1 MGNVISTIDK
11 DLHSGSKSAAVPAN
25 SPGLQILGISPNSA
39 TLNWTTVDTATQYQ
53 VLYQVSGTTTWNNYT
68 TTSKNVAVVTG
79 LVSATTYNFSLSASN
94 TYGTGAPSIVTG
106 VTLPN
111 VENNGQTP
119 SAPSQFQV
127 TGSSN
132 TSVTL
137 NWNSVEGAVQYQ
149 VQYQVSGSGS
159 TSYSWLTSGVTPNLN
174 LTVTNLLMYIPYNFT
189 VTAINNYGAGPAA
202 NISNFQLNSVSQ
214 LAPPSAP
221 THFQVES
228 NTASNVTL
236 HWDTVSGAVQY
247 NLMYQIVGTTTT
259 SNGGWV
265 EVGSTS
271 GTISV
276 VNNMLPGVS
285 YNFSVI
291 SVNNYG
297 ASSQSLITNYT
308 FPANA
313 ASGGV
318 YPPPPGPVTVLQSS
332 NVTPTSLTLTW
343 SAPVISAGAGSA
355 IQYQVLYQI
364 SGSTTWTEYQITP
377 NTVLTITGL
386 NSYVTYNFSV
396 AALNNV
402 GIGSSALLN
411 TIQLPGPAITG
422 SAPLPPSG
430 FRASNIG
437 TTNVTLNWNLVNG
450 AVQYKVLYQVASSP
464 TGWIEFNTTI
474 NSTLNVTGLLPL
486 TVYNFSVIAIN
497 NYGIST
503 PSLLST
509 IQLLTSNLTGVPPPS
524 PKNLITGGVDVS
536 SVTLSWTGLGDSAQ
550 YIVSYQVVGAPS
562 SDWIEYECL
571 TDSTIKVSD
580 LLPLSMYNFNVV
592 AINNYGN
599 SAPTFLNNIQ
609 LSNVNNTGTA
619 PPTPSNLQNAGLTP
633 TTVSLT
639 WNATVNTAQYLV
651 QYQVSGSSTTPS
663 GWYEF
668 AVTEVPNVTVT
679 GLQPYTPYNFSVTS
693 VNNYGVSAPTLL
705 SGVSTPGGN
714 NNTIVPAIPTN
725 FQVTNTSTSTVTL
738 SWSSAEN
745 AAQYQIQYQVDGSN
759 PVWVQGVTTGKLS
772 TTITNLVSYIP
783 YNLSLVAVNNYG
795 ESLLTLLKNVTLP
808 GANGTGSPPVSPTDF
823 QGVPSVNS
831 VDLTW
836 NAGVGAIQYL
846 ISYQVDGST
855 DWIEYQT
862 SKSNSTTVN
871 NLEPL
876 VLYNF
881 SILSLNNSGP
891 APTPSICKVQLLSGN
906 TGSIAPSPVTV
917 QVVNL
922 TTNAATLSWT
932 SAQSAIDYTI
942 YYQVAGSP
950 DTHDGWSQ
958 FATTANTNLT
968 VTNLVAGIVYNF
980 GVCSVNNWGSS
991 AMSLLEAIKI
1001 PDPLPTGSI
1010 PIPPTGLQYSNL
1022 TTTDLVLN
1030 WTLVP
1035 QATTYQ
1041 IMYQV
1046 DGSQSWIGWGSYS
1059 NSGVKITGLISYVTY
1074 NFSVIA
1080 VNNYGASGPS
1090 VLSKV
1095 IVYGPS
1101 SPTIVGPS
1109 GSPPSPPSNLVN
1121 GTLSSNSAVL
1131 NWTAG
1136 LNTVQYVVSYQVSG
1150 SSSWLNFGTTANTS
1164 IVVTKLLSYV
1174 NYNFS
1179 VFSLNNYGVSSS
1191 ATIYNVPIPGPADSN
1206 TPPGL
1211 PTTLTATSIT
1221 TTTVT
1226 LTWVAPSTATP
1237 AVQYNLLYQVVGSTP
1252 QGGWIDYGTT
1262 PNLTTTVTG
1271 LIPYLPY
1278 NFQLFAVNNYGAGS
1292 PVQLNNIKMLG
1303 TGATGTIASAPSNF
1317 KVSSAS
1323 TTLATLVWD
1332 PTPTAVQYNIMY
1344 QLTGTSNASWV
1355 EISVTSSTSIVT
1367 PTLVPGVT
1375 YNFSVTAINN
1385 FGTSLP
1391 TLINNYTMPSTGV
1404 TGYPPLNPTA
1414 LQVSNTTLT
1423 TASLGWIAPQTT
1435 ATANPAVEYNIM
1447 YQITGSTSSDWV
1459 DYTVTTATNVT
1470 VNNLS
1475 PFITYTF
1482 KVIAVND
1489 CGAASGVTVQA
1500 TLPPAA
1506 VTGSPPASPT
1516 NLVVTA
1522 KTPTT
1527 ASLSWSSSVGSVEY
1541 SVSYQITGSPAGNWN
1556 EVGVTSGTTYVVTG
1570 LSQMVTYS
1578 FEIIGINNA
1587 GTSSPL
1593 ILNNTTLPMAITGT
1607 APGVV
1612 ANFHTTA
1619 VTNSSVSLAWDPTAT
1634 AYEYNVYYQV
1644 AGASTWAD
1652 FGVTTS
1658 TTYVVTGL
1666 TPYVTYNFEIT
1677 AINNYGNSAYTQLS
1691 GIQLLIPSNAATGTA
1706 PSSPTSLT
1714 VTSTTVNT
1722 ASLSWPAS
1730 STAVE
1735 YNVLYQ
1741 ISGSSSFVD
1750 YSIITN
1756 TSSVVSGLVPY
1767 VTYIFQVIA
1776 VNNYGASAPVSSSN
1790 TQLPIPSNAAT
1801 GSAPNVPTG
1810 LSSSNA
1816 TSSSV
1821 TVSWTAPSTGTAALE
1836 YNVLYQINGATSW
1849 VEYNITT
1856 STSISVTG
1864 LNAYAIYNFQV
1875 IALNNYG
1882 ASSAVNLNSVQLLIP
1897 TNAATG
1903 SASTSPS
1910 NLTVSSSTST
1920 TATLTWSAVTGAN
1933 QYNVMYQLATSSS
1946 WAETAIVN
1954 APTVTTTITSLNPYA
1969 IYNFQ
1974 VIAMNNYGQSSGS
1987 QILGYQL
1994 PATTPAGTAPSSPTN
2009 LVATAGAVA
2018 SNSIGLTWSAGTSG
2032 GAVVTYNVLYQ
2043 VNTSSSWY
2051 DYVLT
2056 SSTSLNVTG
2065 LAGSASY
2072 NFQVIAINNY
2082 GSSTPATVSCVGP
2095 NTTPSG
2101 IPPTAITDLS
2111 VTANSSTVTL
2121 NWTNISTAVQY
2132 NTLYRISGTTNWAE
2146 GGTSYS
2152 SPFSVPGLVFPIV
2165 YEFQVVGVNNYGAS
2179 PPVSI
2184 TSGVAPAAP
2193 TNLVAGTST
2202 TTQIPFTWSG
2212 ATGASSYNLTYQIG
2226 SGAVTTL
2233 TGLTSTSTTV
2243 TSLSPGTV
2251 YNFAVYS
2258 VNTYG
2263 VSSNASTVISGTV
2276 CSAPTGLA
2284 ASSPTLNSMI
2294 VSWSPTIGVST
2305 YNLSYQPAGG
2315 AYSTLP
2321 ATTSTTSTLSGL
2333 TAGIVYNIYLTA
2345 TNSFGTSAASSTIT
2359 YGTTSPAPT
2368 GLVASNASTSTV
2380 DLSWTSSTG
2389 ATSYT
2394 VGYTPSGGAF
2404 QTIPGFTT
2412 PSARVSGLNPGIVYN
2427 FSVYAVN
2434 NYSTSASSSVVTYGT
2449 LTSSPTGLTAS
2460 SPTTSS
2466 LNLSWNG
2473 VVGAGSYSV
2482 FYQPAGG
2489 SYSSVTGLTGTNTTI
2504 SSLNPGTVY
2513 NLYVVGVNAYGSS
2526 AASSTITYGT
2536 TSSSP
2541 TGLTAS
2547 SASTS
2552 SINLSW
2558 NSTTGANSYTV
2569 SYQPSGGSTSTVTGL
2584 TGTSTTINTLS
2595 PGTIYN
2601 FQIVAVNTYATSAS
2615 SSVVTYGTVTSAP
2628 ATFSASN
2635 ASASTID
2642 LAWST
2647 VVGATSYSYFYRPAG
2662 GSYTSVTGFTGLS
2675 TTLSG
2680 LSSGIVYNLY
2690 LVAVNSY
2697 GTSAASSTITY
2708 GTISPVP
2715 TGLTGSSA
2723 STGGLNLTWSGS
2735 TGANTYTVTY
2745 KPSGGSNLTIS
2756 GLTGTSTSVT
2766 GLTAGTV
2773 YTFQIAS
2780 VNSYG
2785 TSSASTAI
2793 TYGTLTSASTGFAA
2807 SSASTSGIS
2816 VNWNSVVG
2824 ASTYSVYYQPSGGS
2838 YSSVTGLTGTST
2850 TVGSLNSGTV
2860 YTLYIVG
2867 VNAYGT
2873 SAASSTITYGT
2884 ISSAP
2889 TGLTGSSASTSGF
2902 SVTWTAVTGANSY
2915 SLSYQPSGG
2924 SYTTVTGLTGTN
2936 TSLSTLSSG
2945 TVYNLYLTA
2954 VNTYGTSAA
2963 SSTVTYGT
2971 ISSAPTGLAGSSP
2984 TSSGLSLSWN
2994 GSTGATSYTVS
3005 YQPSGGSSST
3015 VTGITTNSTAIT
3027 GLSAGTVYTINV
3039 TAVNTYGSSAASSNI
3054 TYGTLPSAPTG
3065 LSATAPST
3073 SQINLSWTSVTGATT
3088 YSVSYQPSGGSYST
3102 TTGITASSTS
3112 ITGLTAGQTYSLYVT
3127 AVNTYGSGSASTT
3140 ITYGTLPPAPSGLAF
3155 TSVTSTS
3162 LVASWSAAAG
3172 ATSYNVSYQVS
3183 GGSWRTPVSVTGTS
3197 TTISSL
3203 SSGTT
3208 YVIQVQSVN
3217 STYGTGLSSSAS
3229 QLLLPGQVGAPTAT
3243 SSGSGSASITWTIV
3257 SGATSYN
3264 LYSRTPSG
3272 SGTFSKTA
3280 TGISTPYTATGLT
3293 GPSYDF
3299 EISASNATGEGA
3311 VSAST
3316 SLTLGPS
3323 APTNFQV
3330 NGTSTSST
3338 INLMWNIPSGAD
3350 STYSYT
3356 LSWTPSTAQSPV
3368 SITAAPTSN
3377 GSVLQEL
3384 YSVTGLTNNTSYTFS
3399 VVTVDPQGAT
3409 SSATTLTTSTAN
3421 TPAPT
3426 TTTITFAQSVPP
3438 NGVGVKASDGHTDL
3452 NNPVQY
3458 SCGSVS
3464 KATGYKLYGAVNG
3477 GAYTQLASAANSF
3490 GSVKGLAGGNWVFY
3504 ITATFAGGLES
3515 GPSATKSLT
3524 LPIQPLPIGNVTKTV
3539 NTPTATLTWVN
3550 DPLATGG
3557 YQLYSNNGG
3566 TYSAAVNLPAGSTTY
3581 TFSGVNAIYGY
3592 LIFSVSS
3599 AYGTSAPCI
3608 VN

>member
-202 NISNFQLNSVSQ
+202 NISNFQLNSASH

-236 HWDTVSGAVQY
+236 RWDTMSAAVQY

-271 GTISV
+271 GTIGI

-318 YPPPPGPVTVLQSS
+318 YPPPPGPVTGLQSS
-332 NVTPTSLTLTW
+332 NVTPTSLILTW
-343 SAPVISAGAGSA
+343 SAPMISAGAGAA
-355 IQYQVLYQI
+355 IQYQVLYQV
-364 SGSTTWTEYQITP
+364 SGSTTSPYTGWTEYQITP
-377 NTVLTITGL
+377 NTVLTVTGL

-411 TIQLPGPAITG
+411 TIQLPGPTITG

-450 AVQYKVLYQVASSP
+450 AVQYKILYQVASSP

-486 TVYNFSVIAIN
+486 TVYNFGVIAIN
-497 NYGIST
+497 NYGTST

-524 PKNLITGGVDVS
+524 PKNLTTGVVDVS
-536 SVTLSWTGLGDSAQ
+536 SVTLSWTGLGDSSQ
-550 YIVSYQVVGAPS
+550 YTVSYQVVGAPS
-562 SDWIEYECL
+562 SNWIEYECL
-571 TDSTIKVSD
+571 TDSTIKVSN
-580 LLPLSMYNFNVV
+580 LLPLSMYNFKVV

-609 LSNVNNTGTA
+609 LSNFNNTGTA
-619 PPTPSNLQNAGLTP
+619 PPTPSNLQNGGLTP

-639 WNATVNTAQYLV
+639 WNATVNTAQYLI

-693 VNNYGVSAPTLL
+693 VNNYGVSAPILL

-725 FQVTNTSTSTVTL
+725 FSVSNTSTSTVTL
-738 SWSSAEN
+738 SWSSAAN

-759 PVWVQGVTTGKLS
+759 AVWVQGVTTGKLS

-795 ESLLTLLKNVTLP
+795 ESPPTLLKNVTLP

-891 APTPSICKVQLLSGN
+891 APSPSICKVQLLSGN

-942 YYQVAGSP
+942 YYQVTGSP

-991 AMSLLEAIKI
+991 AMSLLEAVKI

-1010 PIPPTGLQYSNL
+1010 PIPPTGLQYSNS

-1030 WTLVP
+1030 WTLIP

-1191 ATIYNVPIPGPADSN
+1191 STIYNVPIPGPVDSN

-1237 AVQYNLLYQVVGSTP
+1237 AVQYNLLYQVVGSNTSP
-1252 QGGWIDYGTT
+1252 YAGWIDYGTT
-1262 PNLTTTVTG
+1262 PNLTNTVTG

-1278 NFQLFAVNNYGAGS
+1278 NFQLFAVNNYGSGS

-1423 TASLGWIAPQTT
+1423 SASLGWVAPATT
-1435 ATANPAVEYNIM
+1435 STASPAVEYNIL
-1447 YQITGSTSSDWV
+1447 YQITGSTSTDWV

-1489 CGAASGVTVQA
+1489 FGAASGTTVQA

-1506 VTGSPPASPT
+1506 VTGSSPASPT

-1522 KTPTT
+1522 TTPTT

-1541 SVSYQITGSPAGNWN
+1541 SVSYQITGSPASNWN
-1556 EVGVTSGTTYVVTG
+1556 EVGVTSGTSYVVTG
-1570 LSQMVTYS
+1570 LSQMVTYN

-1587 GTSSPL
+1587 GVSSPL
-1593 ILNNTTLPMAITGT
+1593 VLNNTTLPMAITGT

-1612 ANFHTTA
+1612 TNFHTTA
-1619 VTNSSVSLAWDPTAT
+1619 VTNNAVSLAWDATAT
-1634 AYEYNVYYQV
+1634 AYEYNIYYQV

-1658 TTYVVTGL
+1658 TSTVVTGL

-1677 AINNYGNSAYTQLS
+1677 AINNYGSSAYTQLS

-1706 PSSPTSLT
+1706 PPSPTSLT
-1714 VTSTTVNT
+1714 VTGTTVNT

-1730 STAVE
+1730 STAVQ
-1735 YNVLYQ
+1735 YNILYQ
-1741 ISGSSSFVD
+1741 ISGASSVVD
-1750 YSIITN
+1750 YSITTN

-1776 VNNYGASAPVSSSN
+1776 VNNYGSSAPVSSTN

-1816 TSSSV
+1816 TSSTV
-1821 TVSWTAPSTGTAALE
+1821 TISWTAPSTGTPALE

-1875 IALNNYG
+1875 ISLNNYG
-1882 ASSAVNLNSVQLLIP
+1882 ASSAVNLNGVQLLIP

-1946 WAETAIVN
+1946 WAETTIVN
-1954 APTVTTTITSLNPYA
+1954 APTVTKTITGLNPYA

-1994 PATTPAGTAPSSPTN
+1994 PATTPAGTAPSSPIN

-2051 DYVLT
+2051 DYILT

-2082 GSSTPATVSCVGP
+2082 GSSTPATVSCVAP

-2121 NWTNISTAVQY
+2121 SWTNITTAVQY

-2165 YEFQVVGVNNYGAS
+2165 YDFQVVGVNNYGAS
-2179 PPVSI
+2179 PPASI

-2193 TNLVAGTST
+2193 TGLAVVSNGANSVSV
-2202 TTQIPFTWSG
+2202 TWN
-2212 ATGASSYNLTYQIG
+2212 AVTGASSY
-2226 SGAVTTL
+2226 
-2233 TGLTSTSTTV
+2233 
-2243 TSLSPGTV
+2243 
-2251 YNFAVYS
+2251 S
-2258 VNTYG
+2258 V
-2263 VSSNASTVISGTV
+2263 I
-2276 CSAPTGLA
+2276 
-2284 ASSPTLNSMI
+2284 
-2294 VSWSPTIGVST
+2294 
-2305 YNLSYQPAGG
+2305 YQPAGG
-2315 AYSTLP
+2315 
-2321 ATTSTTSTLSGL
+2321 
-2333 TAGIVYNIYLTA
+2333 
-2345 TNSFGTSAASSTIT
+2345 
-2359 YGTTSPAPT
+2359 
-2368 GLVASNASTSTV
+2368 NAST
-2380 DLSWTSSTG
+2380 
-2389 ATSYT
+2389 
-2394 VGYTPSGGAF
+2394 
-2404 QTIPGFTT
+2404 
-2412 PSARVSGLNPGIVYN
+2412 VSN
-2427 FSVYAVN
+2427 
-2434 NYSTSASSSVVTYGT
+2434 
-2449 LTSSPTGLTAS
+2449 
-2460 SPTTSS
+2460 
-2466 LNLSWNG
+2466 
-2473 VVGAGSYSV
+2473 
-2482 FYQPAGG
+2482 
-2489 SYSSVTGLTGTNTTI
+2489 
-2504 SSLNPGTVY
+2504 
-2513 NLYVVGVNAYGSS
+2513 
-2526 AASSTITYGT
+2526 
-2536 TSSSP
+2536 
-2541 TGLTAS
+2541 
-2547 SASTS
+2547 
-2552 SINLSW
+2552 
-2558 NSTTGANSYTV
+2558 
-2569 SYQPSGGSTSTVTGL
+2569 L
-2584 TGTSTTINTLS
+2584 TGTSTTISVLS
-2595 PGTIYN
+2595 TGTTYT
-2601 FQIVAVNTYATSAS
+2601 FQIQS
-2615 SSVVTYGTVTSAP
+2615 
-2628 ATFSASN
+2628 
-2635 ASASTID
+2635 
-2642 LAWST
+2642 
-2647 VVGATSYSYFYRPAG
+2647 
-2662 GSYTSVTGFTGLS
+2662 
-2675 TTLSG
+2675 
-2680 LSSGIVYNLY
+2680 
-2690 LVAVNSY
+2690 VNSY
-2697 GTSAASSTITY
+2697 GTSAASS
-2708 GTISPVP
+2708 G
-2715 TGLTGSSA
+2715 
-2723 STGGLNLTWSGS
+2723 
-2735 TGANTYTVTY
+2735 VTY
-2745 KPSGGSNLTIS
+2745 
-2756 GLTGTSTSVT
+2756 V
-2766 GLTAGTV
+2766 A
-2773 YTFQIAS
+2773 Q
-2780 VNSYG
+2780 VN
-2785 TSSASTAI
+2785 
-2793 TYGTLTSASTGFAA
+2793 
-2807 SSASTSGIS
+2807 
-2816 VNWNSVVG
+2816 
-2824 ASTYSVYYQPSGGS
+2824 
-2838 YSSVTGLTGTST
+2838 
-2850 TVGSLNSGTV
+2850 
-2860 YTLYIVG
+2860 
-2867 VNAYGT
+2867 
-2873 SAASSTITYGT
+2873 
-2884 ISSAP
+2884 AP
-2889 TGLTGSSASTSGF
+2889 TGLVASNSTVSSVDLSWSALSGATSYTINYAGPTSGNIAGVTSTS
-2902 SVTWTAVTGANSY
+2902 
-2915 SLSYQPSGG
+2915 
-2924 SYTTVTGLTGTN
+2924 TTVTGLN
-2936 TSLSTLSSG
+2936 SASR
-2945 TVYNLYLTA
+2945 YNFTIVAVTA
-2954 VNTYGTSAA
+2954 
-2963 SSTVTYGT
+2963 
-2971 ISSAPTGLAGSSP
+2971 AGS
-2984 TSSGLSLSWN
+2984 T
-2994 GSTGATSYTVS
+2994 
-3005 YQPSGGSSST
+3005 QPSAIVTWGT
-3015 VTGITTNSTAIT
+3015 TCLMPTGITAQNASRIDLGWSNFVTGAKSYKIVYVNTSTAVSNSVTT
-3027 GLSAGTVYTINV
+3027 GAPGQPNYNGYGYSFTSLPIYSEYNFSIY
-3039 TAVNTYGSSAASSNI
+3039 AVNAYGNSQPATLTWGTAPVQLLGLTFVDATDTTIDLKWSACSGATYYNISYASSD
-3054 TYGTLPSAPTG
+3054 GTIPT
-3065 LSATAPST
+3065 TTTVVNAPST
-3073 SQINLSWTSVTGATT
+3073 S
-3088 YSVSYQPSGGSYST
+3088 
-3102 TTGITASSTS
+3102 
-3112 ITGLTAGQTYSLYVT
+3112 TGLTGLNPATQY
-3127 AVNTYGSGSASTT
+3127 T
-3140 ITYGTLPPAPSGLAF
+3140 ITYQSANTYTTAGYGLASQTTAPSPP
-3155 TSVTSTS
+3155 
-3162 LVASWSAAAG
+3162 SA
-3172 ATSYNVSYQVS
+3172 
-3183 GGSWRTPVSVTGTS
+3183 PM
-3197 TTISSL
+3197 I
-3203 SSGTT
+3203 SGTT
-3208 YVIQVQSVN
+3208 NNSVTLTWN
-3217 STYGTGLSSSAS
+3217 SVTTAYLPTYNVCYA
-3229 QLLLPGQVGAPTAT
+3229 
-3243 SSGSGSASITWTIV
+3243 
-3257 SGATSYN
+3257 
-3264 LYSRTPSG
+3264 TPSG
-3272 SGTFSKTA
+3272 STA
-3280 TGISTPYTATGLT
+3280 YTKISNVTSPYTIKSLSGFN
-3293 GPSYDF
+3293 YDF
-3299 EISASNATGEGA
+3299 KVTVGGSSTGA
-3311 VSAST
+3311 VDGVANESTASPIT
-3316 SLTLGPS
+3316 SLT
-3323 APTNFQV
+3323 AP
-3330 NGTSTSST
+3330 
-3338 INLMWNIPSGAD
+3338 IN
-3350 STYSYT
+3350 
-3356 LSWTPSTAQSPV
+3356 
-3368 SITAAPTSN
+3368 
-3377 GSVLQEL
+3377 
-3384 YSVTGLTNNTSYTFS
+3384 
-3399 VVTVDPQGAT
+3399 
-3409 SSATTLTTSTAN
+3409 
-3421 TPAPT
+3421 
-3426 TTTITFAQSVPP
+3426 
-3438 NGVGVKASDGHTDL
+3438 
-3452 NNPVQY
+3452 
-3458 SCGSVS
+3458 
-3464 KATGYKLYGAVNG
+3464 
-3477 GAYTQLASAANSF
+3477 
-3490 GSVKGLAGGNWVFY
+3490 
-3504 ITATFAGGLES
+3504 
-3515 GPSATKSLT
+3515 
-3524 LPIQPLPIGNVTKTV
+3524 
-3539 NTPTATLTWVN
+3539 
-3550 DPLATGG
+3550 
-3557 YQLYSNNGG
+3557 
-3566 TYSAAVNLPAGSTTY
+3566 
-3581 TFSGVNAIYGY
+3581 
-3592 LIFSVSS
+3592 
-3599 AYGTSAPCI
+3599 
-3608 VN
+3608 

>member
-202 NISNFQLNSVSQ
+202 NISNFQLNSASH

-236 HWDTVSGAVQY
+236 HWDTMSGAVQY

-271 GTISV
+271 GTIGI

-318 YPPPPGPVTVLQSS
+318 YPPPPGPVTGLQSS
-332 NVTPTSLTLTW
+332 NVTPTSLILTW
-343 SAPVISAGAGSA
+343 SAPVISAGAGAA
-355 IQYQVLYQI
+355 IQYQVLYQV
-364 SGSTTWTEYQITP
+364 SGSTTSPYTGWTEYQITP
-377 NTVLTITGL
+377 NTVLTVTGL

-411 TIQLPGPAITG
+411 TIQLPGPTITG
-422 SAPLPPSG
+422 SAPLPPSE

-464 TGWIEFNTTI
+464 TGWIEFNTTS
-474 NSTLNVTGLLPL
+474 NTTLNVTGLLPL

-524 PKNLITGGVDVS
+524 PKNLITGVVDVS

-571 TDSTIKVSD
+571 TDSTIKVSN

-619 PPTPSNLQNAGLTP
+619 PPTPSNLLNGSLSP

-651 QYQVSGSSTTPS
+651 QYQVSGSSTTPT

-705 SGVSTPGGN
+705 SGVSTPGVN

-725 FQVTNTSTSTVTL
+725 FSVSNTSTSTVTL
-738 SWSSAEN
+738 SWSSAAN

-759 PVWVQGVTTGKLS
+759 AVWVQGVTTGKLS
-772 TTITNLVSYIP
+772 TTITNLISYIP
-783 YNLSLVAVNNYG
+783 YNLSLIAVNNYG
-795 ESLLTLLKNVTLP
+795 ESLPTLLKNVTLP
-808 GANGTGSPPVSPTDF
+808 GANGTGNPPMSPTYF
-823 QGVPSVNS
+823 QGVASVNS

-862 SKSNSTTVN
+862 SRSYSTTVN

-891 APTPSICKVQLLSGN
+891 APTPSICNVQLLSGN
-906 TGSIAPSPVTV
+906 IGSIAPSPVTV

-950 DTHDGWSQ
+950 DTGEGWCQ

-991 AMSLLEAIKI
+991 AMSLLEAVKI

-1010 PIPPTGLQYSNL
+1010 PISPTGLQYSNL

-1030 WTLVP
+1030 WTPVP

-1059 NSGVKITGLISYVTY
+1059 NSGVKITGLVSYVTY

-1164 IVVTKLLSYV
+1164 IVITKLLSYV

-1221 TTTVT
+1221 ATTVT

-1262 PNLTTTVTG
+1262 PNLTNIVTG

-1423 TASLGWIAPQTT
+1423 SASLGWVAPQTT

-1447 YQITGSTSSDWV
+1447 YQITGSTSTDWV

-1482 KVIAVND
+1482 KVTAVND
-1489 CGAASGVTVQA
+1489 FGAASGVTVQA

-1506 VTGSPPASPT
+1506 VTGSPPITPT

-1541 SVSYQITGSPAGNWN
+1541 SVSYQISGSPAGNWN
-1556 EVGVTSGTTYVVTG
+1556 EVGVTSGTSYVVPG

-1578 FEIIGINNA
+1578 FEIIGVNNA
-1587 GTSSPL
+1587 GVSSPL
-1593 ILNNTTLPMAITGT
+1593 VLNNTTLPMAVTGT

-1619 VTNSSVSLAWDPTAT
+1619 VTNNSVTLAWGPTAT

-1658 TTYVVTGL
+1658 TSTIVTGL
-1666 TPYVTYNFEIT
+1666 SPYVTYNFEIT

-1691 GIQLLIPSNAATGTA
+1691 GIQLLIPANAATGTA

-1714 VTSTTVNT
+1714 VTGTTVNT

-1730 STAVE
+1730 STAVQ
-1735 YNVLYQ
+1735 YNILYQ
-1741 ISGSSSFVD
+1741 INGASSVVD
-1750 YSIITN
+1750 YSITTN

-1767 VTYIFQVIA
+1767 VTYIFQVIS

-1810 LSSSNA
+1810 LSSSNV

-1821 TVSWTAPSTGTAALE
+1821 TISWTAPSSGIPALQ
-1836 YNVLYQINGATSW
+1836 YNVLYQINGASSW
-1849 VEYNITT
+1849 VEYNITN

-1864 LNAYAIYNFQV
+1864 LNPYAIYNFQV

-1954 APTVTTTITSLNPYA
+1954 APTVTTTITGLNPYV

-1974 VIAMNNYGQSSGS
+1974 VIAMNNYGQSAGS

-1994 PATTPAGTAPSSPTN
+1994 PATTPAGTAPSSSTN

-2051 DYVLT
+2051 DYILT

-2082 GSSTPATVSCVGP
+2082 GSSTPATVSCVAP

-2111 VTANSSTVTL
+2111 VSANSSTVSL
-2121 NWTNISTAVQY
+2121 KWTNISTAVQY

-2165 YEFQVVGVNNYGAS
+2165 YDFQVVGVNNYGAS
-2179 PPVSI
+2179 PAASI
-2184 TSGVAPAAP
+2184 TSGVAPGSP
-2193 TNLVAGTST
+2193 SNLIAGTAT

-2212 ATGASSYNLTYQIG
+2212 TTGATSYNLTYQIG
-2226 SGAVTTL
+2226 NSTVTTL
-2233 TGLTSTSTTV
+2233 TNITSTSTTV
-2243 TSLSPGTV
+2243 TSLSPGTT

-2258 VNTYG
+2258 VNSYG
-2263 VSSNASTVISGTV
+2263 VSSNAATVISGTV

-2284 ASSPTLNSMI
+2284 ASSPTLNSLS
-2294 VSWSPTIGVST
+2294 VNWSPTVGVST
-2305 YNLSYQPAGG
+2305 YNVSYQPVGG

-2321 ATTSTTSTLSGL
+2321 ATTSTTSTLNGL
-2333 TAGIVYNIYLTA
+2333 TAGTVYNIYLTA
-2345 TNSFGTSAASSTIT
+2345 TNSFGTSAASSSIT
-2359 YGTTSPAPT
+2359 YGTVSPAPT
-2368 GLVASNASTSTV
+2368 GVVASNASTSTV

-2389 ATSYT
+2389 ASSYLI
-2394 VGYTPSGGAF
+2394 GYTPAGGTF
-2404 QTIPGFTT
+2404 KTLTGFTT
-2412 PSARVSGLNPGIVYN
+2412 LNATVGGLSPGTLCN

-2449 LTSSPTGLTAS
+2449 LTSSPTGLSVS

-2466 LNLSWNG
+2466 LNLSWTG
-2473 VVGAGSYSV
+2473 VVGAASYSV
-2482 FYQPAGG
+2482 YYQPIGG
-2489 SYSSVTGLTGTNTTI
+2489 SYSSVTGLSGTSTTI
-2504 SSLNPGTVY
+2504 ASLNSGTLY
-2513 NLYVVGVNAYGSS
+2513 SLYVVGVNVYGTSP
-2526 AASSTITYGT
+2526 ASTTITYGT
-2536 TSSSP
+2536 ISSAP
-2541 TGLTAS
+2541 TGLAGSSATTSGFSVTWTEVTGAS
-2547 SASTS
+2547 SYS
-2552 SINLSW
+2552 L
-2558 NSTTGANSYTV
+2558 
-2569 SYQPSGGSTSTVTGL
+2569 SYQASGGSYSTITGL
-2584 TGTSTTINTLS
+2584 TGI
-2595 PGTIYN
+2595 
-2601 FQIVAVNTYATSAS
+2601 
-2615 SSVVTYGTVTSAP
+2615 
-2628 ATFSASN
+2628 
-2635 ASASTID
+2635 
-2642 LAWST
+2642 
-2647 VVGATSYSYFYRPAG
+2647 
-2662 GSYTSVTGFTGLS
+2662 S
-2675 TTLSG
+2675 TTLNSLTVG
-2680 LSSGIVYNLY
+2680 TLYNVYLT
-2690 LVAVNSY
+2690 AVNSY

-2708 GTISPVP
+2708 GTIASTP
-2715 TGLTGSSA
+2715 TGLS
-2723 STGGLNLTWSGS
+2723 
-2735 TGANTYTVTY
+2735 
-2745 KPSGGSNLTIS
+2745 
-2756 GLTGTSTSVT
+2756 
-2766 GLTAGTV
+2766 
-2773 YTFQIAS
+2773 
-2780 VNSYG
+2780 
-2785 TSSASTAI
+2785 
-2793 TYGTLTSASTGFAA
+2793 
-2807 SSASTSGIS
+2807 
-2816 VNWNSVVG
+2816 
-2824 ASTYSVYYQPSGGS
+2824 
-2838 YSSVTGLTGTST
+2838 
-2850 TVGSLNSGTV
+2850 
-2860 YTLYIVG
+2860 
-2867 VNAYGT
+2867 
-2873 SAASSTITYGT
+2873 
-2884 ISSAP
+2884 
-2889 TGLTGSSASTSGF
+2889 
-2902 SVTWTAVTGANSY
+2902 
-2915 SLSYQPSGG
+2915 
-2924 SYTTVTGLTGTN
+2924 
-2936 TSLSTLSSG
+2936 
-2945 TVYNLYLTA
+2945 
-2954 VNTYGTSAA
+2954 
-2963 SSTVTYGT
+2963 
-2971 ISSAPTGLAGSSP
+2971 GSSP
-2984 TSSGLSLSWN
+2984 TASSLSLSWI

-3005 YQPSGGSSST
+3005 YQPAGGSSST
-3015 VTGITTNSTAIT
+3015 VTGITGTNTTISSLT
-3027 GLSAGTVYTINV
+3027 AGTVYTLNV
-3039 TAVNTYGSSAASSNI
+3039 TAVNAYGSSAASSNI

-3065 LSATAPST
+3065 LYGTAAST
-3073 SQINLSWTSVTGATT
+3073 SQINFAWTDVTGATSYT
-3088 YSVSYQPSGGSYST
+3088 VSYAPVAGSYST
-3102 TTGITASSTS
+3102 ITGITGSSTQ
-3112 ITGLTAGQTYSLYVT
+3112 ITGLTSGGTYNLYVT
-3127 AVNTYGSGSASTT
+3127 AINAYGTGSASTT
-3140 ITYGTLPPAPSGLAF
+3140 ITDGTLPPAPSGLNF

-3162 LVASWSAAAG
+3162 LVFGWSTAVG
-3172 ATSYNVSYQVS
+3172 ATSYNVNYQVS
-3183 GGSWRTPVSVTGTS
+3183 GGSWTTAFSVTGTS
-3197 TTISSL
+3197 TPISGL
-3203 SSGTT
+3203 TPGTT
-3208 YVIQVQSVN
+3208 YVVQVQSVN
-3217 STYGTGLSSSAS
+3217 STYGTGLSNSAS
-3229 QLLLPGQVGAPTAT
+3229 KVLLPGQVGAPTA
-3243 SSGSGSASITWTIV
+3243 SSLGSGSASITWTIV

-3264 LYSRTPSG
+3264 LYSRTPSAT
-3272 SGTFSKTA
+3272 GTFSKTA

-3293 GPSYDF
+3293 GSSYDF
-3299 EISASNATGEGA
+3299 EISANNATGEGA
-3311 VSAST
+3311 VSPST
-3316 SLTLGPS
+3316 SLSLGPNP
-3323 APTNFQV
+3323 PTNLVV
-3330 NGTSTSST
+3330 NGTSTSTT
-3338 INLMWNIPSGAD
+3338 IPLMWNAASGAD
-3350 STYSYT
+3350 ATYSYT
-3356 LSWTPSTAQSPV
+3356 LSWTPSTQGPV
-3368 SITAAPTSN
+3368 SITTAPAYYSAT
-3377 GSVLQEL
+3377 GALVEL
-3384 YSVTGLTNNTSYTFS
+3384 YTVTGLTVNTSYTFS
-3399 VVTVDPQGAT
+3399 VVTVSPTGAT
-3409 SSATTLTTSTAN
+3409 SSPLKFTTSTPN

-3426 TTTITFAQSVPP
+3426 SAKFTYKQFVPP
-3438 NGVGVKASDGHTDL
+3438 SATGVAGSNGNQL
-3452 NNPVQY
+3452 NQPVQFTCSVANQY
-3458 SCGSVS
+3458 SGFSNLNIYGSF
-3464 KATGYKLYGAVNG
+3464 NG
-3477 GAYTQLASAANSF
+3477 GAYTLITTASNTYASL
-3490 GSVKGLAGGNWVFY
+3490 KGLAGGNWVFY
-3504 ITATFAGGLES
+3504 MTAVYGSLES
-3515 GPSATKSLT
+3515 SPSTSTSLA
-3524 LPIQPLPIGNVTKTV
+3524 LPIQPLASV
-3539 NTPTATLTWVN
+3539 NRSGYTLTWTD
-3550 DPLATGG
+3550 DPTATGG
-3557 YQLYSNNGG
+3557 YQIYAHNGA
-3566 TYSAAVNLPAGSTTY
+3566 TYNPVYNVPAGTSTY
-3581 TFSGVNAIYGY
+3581 TVSGLNTGLMWSFNMV
-3592 LIFSVSS
+3592 SVSS
-3599 AYGTSAPCI
+3599 YGTSYPCLI
-3608 VN
+3608 N

>member
-1 MGNVISTIDK
+1 MGNVIRTIDQ
-11 DLHSGSKSAAVPAN
+11 DLHSGSKSSVVPAD

-53 VLYQVSGTTTWNNYT
+53 VLYQVNGTATWNNYT
-68 TTSKNVAVVTG
+68 TTSKNAAVVTG

-94 TYGTGAPSIVTG
+94 TYGTGAPSVVTG
-106 VTLPN
+106 VTLPSL
-111 VENNGQTP
+111 ETNGQTP

-137 NWNSVEGAVQYQ
+137 NWNSVEGAAQYQ

-174 LTVTNLLMYIPYNFT
+174 LTVTNLLTYIPYNFT
-189 VTAINNYGAGPAA
+189 VTAINNYGAGPSA
-202 NISNFQLNSVSQ
+202 NISNFQLNTSPP

-236 HWDTVSGAVQY
+236 HWDTMSGAVQY

-265 EVGSTS
+265 EVGSTN
-271 GTISV
+271 GTIGI

-291 SVNNYG
+291 GVNNYG

-308 FPANA
+308 FPATA
-313 ASGGV
+313 ATGGIS
-318 YPPPPGPVTVLQSS
+318 PPAPGPVTGLQSS
-332 NVTPTSLTLTW
+332 NVTPTSVTLTW
-343 SAPVISAGAGSA
+343 SGPVISAGAGAA

-364 SGSTTWTEYQITP
+364 SGSTTSPYTGWTEYQITP

-402 GIGSSALLN
+402 GIGSSDLLN
-411 TIQLPGPAITG
+411 NIQLPGPTITG
-422 SAPLPPSG
+422 SPPLSPSG

-437 TTNVTLNWNLVNG
+437 TTSVTVNWNLVNG
-450 AVQYKVLYQVASSP
+450 AVQYKISYQVASSSA
-464 TGWIEFNTTI
+464 GWIEFNTTS
-474 NSTLNVTGLLPL
+474 NTTLNVTGLLPL
-486 TVYNFSVIAIN
+486 TVYNFSVVAIN

-503 PSLLST
+503 PSLLNR

-524 PKNLITGGVDVS
+524 PKNLITSAVDVS
-536 SVTLSWTGLGDSAQ
+536 SVTLTWTGLGDSAQ

-562 SDWIEYECL
+562 SDWIEFQCL
-571 TDSTIKVSD
+571 TDTTIVVTD

-592 AINNYGN
+592 AINNYAN

-609 LSNVNNTGTA
+609 LSNFNNTGTS
-619 PPTPSNLQNAGLTP
+619 PPVPSSLQNGDLTP
-633 TTVSLT
+633 TTVALT

-679 GLQPYTPYNFSVTS
+679 GLQPYTPYNFSVSS

-705 SGVSTPGGN
+705 SGVLTPGLN
-714 NNTIVPAIPTN
+714 SSTVVPSIPTN
-725 FQVTNTSTSTVTL
+725 FQVTNRSTSTVTL
-738 SWSSAEN
+738 SWSAAAN

-759 PVWVQGVTTGKLS
+759 AVWVQGVTTGKLS
-772 TTITNLVSYIP
+772 TTISNLVSYIP

-795 ESLLTLLKNVTLP
+795 ESLQTLLKNVTLP
-808 GANGTGSPPVSPTDF
+808 GANGTGNPSVSPTDF
-823 QGVPSVNS
+823 QGVPGVNS

-836 NAGVGAIQYL
+836 NPGVGAIQYL

-855 DWIEYQT
+855 GWIEYQT
-862 SKSNSTTVN
+862 STSNSVTVN
-871 NLEPL
+871 NLQPL

-881 SILSLNNSGP
+881 SILSLNNYGP
-891 APTPSICKVQLLSGN
+891 APTPSICQVQLLSGN
-906 TGSIAPSPVTV
+906 TGSIAPSPVTLR
-917 QVVNL
+917 VVNS
-922 TTNAATLSWT
+922 TTNTATLSWT
-932 SAQSAIDYTI
+932 SVQTAIDYTI

-950 DTHDGWSQ
+950 DTSAGWSQ
-958 FATTANTNLT
+958 FATTANSSFT

-991 AMSLLEAIKI
+991 AMSLLEAVKI
-1001 PDPLPTGSI
+1001 PDPVPTGSI

-1030 WTLVP
+1030 WTPVS

-1046 DGSQSWIGWGSYS
+1046 DGSLSWIGWGSYS
-1059 NSGVKITGLISYVTY
+1059 NPGVKITGLVSYVTY

-1090 VLSKV
+1090 TLSQV
-1095 IVYGPS
+1095 IIYGPS
-1101 SPTIVGPS
+1101 SPDVVGPA

-1136 LNTVQYVVSYQVSG
+1136 GNTVQYVVSYQVSG

-1179 VFSLNNYGVSSS
+1179 VFSLNNYGASSA

-1206 TPPGL
+1206 TPPAL
-1211 PTTLTATSIT
+1211 PTNLAATSLT
-1221 TTTVT
+1221 TTTAT
-1226 LTWVAPSTATP
+1226 LTWAAPSTATP
-1237 AVQYNLLYQVVGSTP
+1237 AVQYNLLYQVVGSSTSP
-1252 QGGWIDYGTT
+1252 STGWIDYGTT
-1262 PNLTTTVTG
+1262 PNLTNTVTG

-1292 PVQLNNIKMLG
+1292 PLQLNNIKMLG

-1317 KVSSAS
+1317 KVSGAS

-1332 PTPTAVQYNIMY
+1332 PTPTAVQYNTMY

-1355 EISVTSSTSIVT
+1355 EISVTSSTTVQT

-1404 TGYPPLNPTA
+1404 TGSPPLNPTA

-1423 TASLGWIAPQTT
+1423 SASLGWIAPATT
-1435 ATANPAVEYNIM
+1435 STASPAVEYNIM
-1447 YQITGSTSSDWV
+1447 YQITGSTSTDWV

-1482 KVIAVND
+1482 QVTAVND
-1489 CGAASGVTVQA
+1489 FGSAPGTTVQA

-1506 VTGSPPASPT
+1506 VTGSPPAAPT

-1522 KTPTT
+1522 KTSTT

-1541 SVSYQITGSPAGNWN
+1541 SVSYQISGSPASNWN

-1587 GTSSPL
+1587 GVSSPL

-1619 VTNSSVSLAWDPTAT
+1619 VTNNSVSLAWDPTAT

-1658 TTYVVTGL
+1658 TNYIVTGL

-1706 PSSPTSLT
+1706 PSAPTSLT
-1714 VTSTTVNT
+1714 VTDTTVNT

-1730 STAVE
+1730 STAVQ

-1741 ISGSSSFVD
+1741 ISGASSVVD
-1750 YSIITN
+1750 YSITTN

-1810 LSSSNA
+1810 LSSSNV

-1821 TVSWTAPSTGTAALE
+1821 TISWTAPSSGTPALQ
-1836 YNVLYQINGATSW
+1836 YNVLYQINGASSW
-1849 VEYNITT
+1849 VEYNITN

-1864 LNAYAIYNFQV
+1864 LNPYATYNFQV
-1875 IALNNYG
+1875 ITLNNYG
-1882 ASSAVNLNSVQLLIP
+1882 ASSAVNLNGVQLAIP

-1903 SASTSPS
+1903 VASTAPS
-1910 NLTVSSSTST
+1910 NLTVSGSTST
-1920 TATLTWSAVTGAN
+1920 TATLTWSSVTGAN
-1933 QYNVMYQLATSSS
+1933 QYNVMYQLATSSA
-1946 WAETAIVN
+1946 WAETSIVN
-1954 APTVTTTITSLNPYA
+1954 APTVTTTITGLNPYA

-1994 PATTPAGTAPSSPTN
+1994 PATTPAGTAPSSPIN
-2009 LVATAGAVA
+2009 LVATAGTVA
-2018 SNSIGLTWSAGTSG
+2018 SNSIGLTWSPGTSG
-2032 GAVVTYNVLYQ
+2032 SPVVTYNVLYQ
-2043 VNTSSSWY
+2043 VDTSSSWY
-2051 DYVLT
+2051 DYILT

-2072 NFQVIAINNY
+2072 NFQVVAINNY
-2082 GSSTPATVSCVGP
+2082 GSSAPATVSCVAP

-2111 VTANSSTVTL
+2111 VSANSSTVTL

-2165 YEFQVVGVNNYGAS
+2165 YDFQVVGVNNYGAS
-2179 PPVSI
+2179 PSASI

-2202 TTQIPFTWSG
+2202 TTQIPFTWTGTTG
-2212 ATGASSYNLTYQIG
+2212 ATSYNLTYQIG
-2226 SGAVTTL
+2226 SGAVTTV
-2233 TGLTSTSTTV
+2233 TGLTSSSTTL
-2243 TSLSPGTV
+2243 TALSPGTV
-2251 YNFAVYS
+2251 YNFAVDS
-2258 VNTYG
+2258 VNAYG
-2263 VSSNASTVISGTV
+2263 VSSGASTVISGTV
-2276 CSAPTGLA
+2276 SPAPTGLS
-2284 ASSPTLNSMI
+2284 ASSATLNGLS
-2294 VSWSPTIGVST
+2294 VSWSPTVGAVS
-2305 YNLSYQPAGG
+2305 YNLSYRLSGG
-2315 AYSTLP
+2315 SYSTLP
-2321 ATTSTTSTLSGL
+2321 STTSTTYNVNSLSPGS
-2333 TAGIVYNIYLTA
+2333 VYDFYLTA
-2345 TNSFGTSAASSTIT
+2345 TNDYGTSAASSSIT
-2359 YGTTSPAPT
+2359 YGTVSPAPT
-2368 GLVASNASTSTV
+2368 GLVASNASTSSV
-2380 DLSWTSSTG
+2380 DLSWTNSTG
-2389 ATSYT
+2389 ATSY
-2394 VGYTPSGGAF
+2394 S
-2404 QTIPGFTT
+2404 
-2412 PSARVSGLNPGIVYN
+2412 
-2427 FSVYAVN
+2427 
-2434 NYSTSASSSVVTYGT
+2434 
-2449 LTSSPTGLTAS
+2449 
-2460 SPTTSS
+2460 
-2466 LNLSWNG
+2466 
-2473 VVGAGSYSV
+2473 
-2482 FYQPAGG
+2482 
-2489 SYSSVTGLTGTNTTI
+2489 
-2504 SSLNPGTVY
+2504 
-2513 NLYVVGVNAYGSS
+2513 
-2526 AASSTITYGT
+2526 
-2536 TSSSP
+2536 
-2541 TGLTAS
+2541 
-2547 SASTS
+2547 
-2552 SINLSW
+2552 
-2558 NSTTGANSYTV
+2558 V
-2569 SYQPSGGSTSTVTGL
+2569 SYQASGGSTLTVTGL
-2584 TGTSTTINTLS
+2584 TGTSTSINGLN
-2595 PGTIYN
+2595 PGQIYN
-2601 FQIVAVNTYATSAS
+2601 FQVVAVNTYATSAS
-2615 SSVVTYGTVTSAP
+2615 SPITTYGTLTSAP
-2628 ATFSASN
+2628 TGFAASN
-2635 ASASTID
+2635 ASSSTIN
-2642 LAWST
+2642 LVWSA
-2647 VVGATSYSYFYRPAG
+2647 VVGATSYSYFYKPAG
-2662 GSYTSVTGFTGLS
+2662 GSYTSVTGLTGVS

-2680 LSSGIVYNLY
+2680 LTSGIVYSLY

-2697 GTSAASSTITY
+2697 GTSAASSTVTY

-2715 TGLTGSSA
+2715 TGLAGSGA
-2723 STGGLNLTWSGS
+2723 STGGLNLSWNCSSGAS
-2735 TGANTYTVTY
+2735 SYTVTY
-2745 KPSGGSNLTIS
+2745 TPSGGSTLSIS

-2766 GLTAGTV
+2766 GLSVGTV
-2773 YTFQIAS
+2773 YSFQIVA

-2785 TSSASTAI
+2785 TSASSSAV
-2793 TYGTLTSASTGFAA
+2793 TYGTLTSAPTGFAGSG
-2807 SSASTSGIS
+2807 SSVSGIT

-2824 ASTYSVYYQPSGGS
+2824 ASSYSVYYQPNGGSYSSVSGLTGTNTTINSLSSGTMYNLYVVGVNAYGTSSPSTTITYGTVSSAPTGLTGSTASTSAFNLTWTAVTGASSYSLSYQPSGGS
-2838 YSSVTGLTGTST
+2838 YSTITGLTRASTSLS
-2850 TVGSLNSGTV
+2850 GLSAGTV
-2860 YTLYIVG
+2860 YNMYLTA
-2867 VNAYGT
+2867 VNTYGT

-2884 ISSAP
+2884 VSSAP
-2889 TGLTGSSASTSGF
+2889 TGLTGSSASISGF
-2902 SVTWTAVTGANSY
+2902 SVTWTAVTGASSY

-2924 SYTTVTGLTGTN
+2924 SYSTTTGLTGTS
-2936 TSLSTLSSG
+2936 TSLSSLTVG

-2963 SSTVTYGT
+2963 SSTITYGT
-2971 ISSAPTGLAGSSP
+2971 TSSTPTGLAVVSNGANSVSVTWNSVTGASSYSVIYQPAGGTALTASNLTGTSTSLSSLTTGTNYTFQIQSVNSYGTSAGSSVTYTAQINAPTGLAASNSTATTVDLKWTALSGATSYTLNYAGPTSGNVAGITGTSTTVTGLSSASTYNFTLVAVTAAGSSQPSPIVTWGTTCLMP
-2984 TSSGLSLSWN
+2984 TGITAKNTSRIDIGWSSFA
-2994 GSTGATSYTVS
+2994 TGATSYNIVYVNTSTGVSNSVSTGAPGQPGYNGYGYSFTSLPIYSEYHFSIYAVNSYGNSQPATLTWGTAPVQLLNVTVNSATDTSMALSWSACTGATYYNIS
-3005 YQPSGGSSST
+3005 YTPRDGSSP
-3015 VTGITTNSTAIT
+3015 TT
-3027 GLSAGTVYTINV
+3027 TIV
-3039 TAVNTYGSSAASSNI
+3039 VN
-3054 TYGTLPSAPTG
+3054 
-3065 LSATAPST
+3065 APST
-3073 SQINLSWTSVTGATT
+3073 STTFTGLNAAANYLIDYQSGNSYTTAGSGEISQTTAPTPPTGLTAAATSSTTIILSWDAATSSYPINYNLYYATPTGSTSFTEVTKVTSPYT
-3088 YSVSYQPSGGSYST
+3088 FSSVSGSTYDFKIGCSDSYPSATDAVTCESFTPITQQLPGAPQNVAVDPNVT
-3102 TTGITASSTS
+3102 TADVSWTPADSLWTSFTVYWGTTNSKSGITTPSYT
-3112 ITGLTAGQTYSLYVT
+3112 ITGLTAGSSVPVYVV
-3127 AVNTYGSGSASTT
+3127 AV
-3140 ITYGTLPPAPSGLAF
+3140 
-3155 TSVTSTS
+3155 
-3162 LVASWSAAAG
+3162 SAA
-3172 ATSYNVSYQVS
+3172 
-3183 GGSWRTPVSVTGTS
+3183 GSSSPSSTVT
-3197 TTISSL
+3197 TTTFSSL
-3203 SSGTT
+3203 SSGAFTF
-3208 YVIQVQSVN
+3208 
-3217 STYGTGLSSSAS
+3217 SA
-3229 QLLLPGQVGAPTAT
+3229 LAT
-3243 SSGSGSASITWTIV
+3243 SSTEIDVTMKSKG
-3257 SGATSYN
+3257 
-3264 LYSRTPSG
+3264 
-3272 SGTFSKTA
+3272 GTVGVNSPVYHYYYR
-3280 TGISTPYTATGLT
+3280 ISLT
-3293 GPSYDF
+3293 GMKNWTTYTTSMP
-3299 EISASNATGEGA
+3299 
-3311 VSAST
+3311 AST
-3316 SLTLGPS
+3316 STSVSNTSSFTGLLANT
-3323 APTNFQV
+3323 TYDVQERV
-3330 NGTSTSST
+3330 TTTGTSTVGGKPY
-3338 INLMWNIPSGAD
+3338 NLSQGWVGA
-3350 STYSYT
+3350 
-3356 LSWTPSTAQSPV
+3356 
-3368 SITAAPTSN
+3368 
-3377 GSVLQEL
+3377 
-3384 YSVTGLTNNTSYTFS
+3384 
-3399 VVTVDPQGAT
+3399 
-3409 SSATTLTTSTAN
+3409 TLTT
-3421 TPAPT
+3421 
-3426 TTTITFAQSVPP
+3426 
-3438 NGVGVKASDGHTDL
+3438 
-3452 NNPVQY
+3452 
-3458 SCGSVS
+3458 
-3464 KATGYKLYGAVNG
+3464 
-3477 GAYTQLASAANSF
+3477 
-3490 GSVKGLAGGNWVFY
+3490 
-3504 ITATFAGGLES
+3504 
-3515 GPSATKSLT
+3515 PSS
-3524 LPIQPLPIGNVTKTV
+3524 
-3539 NTPTATLTWVN
+3539 
-3550 DPLATGG
+3550 
-3557 YQLYSNNGG
+3557 
-3566 TYSAAVNLPAGSTTY
+3566 
-3581 TFSGVNAIYGY
+3581 
-3592 LIFSVSS
+3592 
-3599 AYGTSAPCI
+3599 
-3608 VN
+3608 